1 MEKIIKAAV
10 ERGASDLH
18 IKAGDV
24 FRARIN
30 GKLVPLT
37 KQRLTPDQ
45 TRAIALKLISSDE
58 DRAKIDRLRDFDC
71 SWGMPGVGRF
81 RVNVLRQRSSFM
93 IVMRVIPFTVP
104 TIESLR
110 LPETLAQIAEAE
122 RGLVLVTGVS
132 GSGKSS
138 TVAAMVHH
146 INRTQHKHVVT
157 IENPI
162 EFLHRDLSCS
172 ITQREVGVDTDNL
185 TVGVRA
191 ALRQDPDVVVLGD
204 IADADTID
212 TAIKGAETGHLVIA
226 SMPTPDVLTTID
238 RILTTLPREEREI
251 GRMRLSE
258 ALRAIVSQQL
268 LPQKDEKARVPAVEI
283 LIATAAVRECL
294 KDACAGE
301 RPAEAHG
308 RRPQEHRYPDLRPA
322 HRRPRRGRP
331 DHGGHRQGGR
341 LAQRPLRAAHHQA
354 GIQAGPVRLTRRS
367 MATLDHTMRQV
378 LALRREAGSPGAAAA
393 RDLVAAHLEQLG
405 YRVERQRFAFVPSS
419 LNGFP
424 VFGAGLGGL
433 GLLQL
438 PLLTGAGLPGW
449 AALPILLGGLLLLLV
464 AAVGIGL
471 GWLPLGESREDE
483 NLIATRGGL
492 PIRRWIVAHLDTK
505 AQVQSMAG
513 RLVAVWVIGAGGR
526 GAGGPGVR
534 TPRRADP
541 ASIGRRRG
549 RARRPRGRTRGPG
562 PPPRRLAGRPGQR
575 HRRGCRACRG
585 RSAG

>member
-110 LPETLAQIAEAE
+110 LPAVLAQIAESE

-172 ITQREVGVDTDNL
+172 ITQREVGVDTESL
-185 TVGVRA
+185 TVGLRA
-191 ALRQDPDVVVLGD
+191 ALRQDPDVVVLGE

-226 SMPTPDVLTTID
+226 TMPTPDVTATIE
-238 RILTTLPREEREI
+238 RILTTLPRDEREI

-268 LPQKDEKARVPAVEI
+268 LPQKDDQGR
-283 LIATAAVRECL
+283 TAAVEVLVATTAVREAL
-294 KDACAGE
+294 KDASRMGELRRHMADGRKQLGTQTFEQHLGDLVEAGLIT
-301 RPAEAHG
+301 
-308 RRPQEHRYPDLRPA
+308 QETA
-322 HRRPRRGRP
+322 K
-331 DHGGHRQGGR
+331 
-341 LAQRPLRAAHHQA
+341 AALSLSSP
-354 GIQAGPVRLTRRS
+354 GPVPGKK
-367 MATLDHTMRQV
+367 
-378 LALRREAGSPGAAAA
+378 GSKQAA
-393 RDLVAAHLEQLG
+393 
-405 YRVERQRFAFVPSS
+405 
-419 LNGFP
+419 
-424 VFGAGLGGL
+424 
-433 GLLQL
+433 
-438 PLLTGAGLPGW
+438 
-449 AALPILLGGLLLLLV
+449 
-464 AAVGIGL
+464 
-471 GWLPLGESREDE
+471 
-483 NLIATRGGL
+483 
-492 PIRRWIVAHLDTK
+492 
-505 AQVQSMAG
+505 
-513 RLVAVWVIGAGGR
+513 
-526 GAGGPGVR
+526 
-534 TPRRADP
+534 
-541 ASIGRRRG
+541 
-549 RARRPRGRTRGPG
+549 
-562 PPPRRLAGRPGQR
+562 
-575 HRRGCRACRG
+575 
-585 RSAG
+585 SA

>member
-58 DRAKIDRLRDFDC
+58 DRLKIDRLRDFDC

-104 TIESLR
+104 TLESLR
-110 LPETLAQIAEAE
+110 LPEVLGQVAESE

-191 ALRQDPDVVVLGD
+191 ALRQDPDVVVLGE
-204 IADADTID
+204 ISDADTID
-212 TAIKGAETGHLVIA
+212 TAIKGAETGRLVIA
-226 SMPTPDVLTTID
+226 SMPTPNVVSTIE

-268 LPQKDEKARVPAVEI
+268 LPEKDEKGRVPAIEL
-283 LIATAAVRECL
+283 LIATPIVRECL
-294 KDACAGE
+294 KDASRIGE
-301 RPAEAHG
+301 
-308 RRPQEHRYPDLRPA
+308 
-322 HRRPRRGRP
+322 
-331 DHGGHRQGGR
+331 
-341 LAQRPLRAAHHQA
+341 
-354 GIQAGPVRLTRRS
+354 
-367 MATLDHTMRQV
+367 
-378 LALRREAGSPGAAAA
+378 LRRHMADGRKQLGTQTFEQHVADLTEAGTITAETAK
-393 RDLVAAHLEQLG
+393 
-405 YRVERQRFAFVPSS
+405 
-419 LNGFP
+419 
-424 VFGAGLGGL
+424 
-433 GLLQL
+433 
-438 PLLTGAGLPGW
+438 
-449 AALPILLGGLLLLLV
+449 AALSMSGGSAPV
-464 AAVGIGL
+464 AKK
-471 GWLPLGESREDE
+471 
-483 NLIATRGGL
+483 GGKQ
-492 PIRRWIVAHLDTK
+492 A
-505 AQVQSMAG
+505 
-513 RLVAVWVIGAGGR
+513 
-526 GAGGPGVR
+526 
-534 TPRRADP
+534 
-541 ASIGRRRG
+541 AS
-549 RARRPRGRTRGPG
+549 A
-562 PPPRRLAGRPGQR
+562 
-575 HRRGCRACRG
+575 
-585 RSAG
+585 